1 MAAVRNEVLS
11 QQNQKSVTPMKGM
24 LDSGSV
30 ANELD
35 MYIEKEDKIDL
46 NHDKGSHFANRASLV
61 ENSKK
66 LASEKSSI
74 ANLHQQCVSAP
85 VPKSSHTCIVKD

>member
-1 MAAVRNEVLS
+1 
-11 QQNQKSVTPMKGM
+11 MKGM

-35 MYIEKEDKIDL
+35 MFIEKEDNIDL
-46 NHDKGSHFANRASLV
+46 SDDKSPHFANRASLV

-66 LASEKSSI
+66 LASDKSSM

-85 VPKSSHTCIVKD
+85 VPKSSHTCIVND

>member
-1 MAAVRNEVLS
+1 
-11 QQNQKSVTPMKGM
+11 MKGM

-30 ANELD
+30 TNELD
-35 MYIEKEDKIDL
+35 MFLEKEDKIDL
-46 NHDKGSHFANRASLV
+46 KDAKSSNFANRASLV

-74 ANLHQQCVSAP
+74 ANLHQQCISAP